1 MAKTAPKI
9 KQGKS
14 GERGKRGSIPALFED
29 NKRGIFMSLTLD
41 TRTNPISKCV
51 SQNKSTWIPIAVRVT
66 YSTRTVYFRTGVKV
80 TPQMYEALCKAKTS
94 EDISRLKK
102 DYEAIVKVVDELL
115 NEDELF
121 SIAKLQERCSKRS
134 VSNKTSLTELWQT
147 IGESKTTANTQGQY
161 RSSLRSFIAY
171 NKSTS
176 KDASAFLVGDVT
188 ESMVK
193 EWDIYMKSHSHRKD
207 GKGCSADTRSMY
219 LRALRSVLGEA
230 QRRGIIR
237 KIPKIDIPKGNRR
250 EDNFVSVADILRL
263 RDFVAPEEWDNE
275 KKETTRRYIDMWL
288 CLYMLNGCNTIDM
301 AKMVWSDA
309 YKYENELTFIRSKT
323 NSDNRE
329 NGSTATIRIPII
341 PELATMLEKYA
352 SPYKEGERIFPFI
365 IGDNAPTEAQVAD
378 RVHDFNARMRNAL
391 KDACEVLKIRPITA
405 QYARNSF
412 TTTLTHHGISD
423 VYIDQ
428 AVGHSAGNKILRGY
442 QGKFSPKKRYKFN
455 TLLFIDPEDEE

>member
-14 GERGKRGSIPALFED
+14 GERGSIPALIED
-29 NKRGIFMSLTLD
+29 NKRGIFICLTLD

-51 SQNKSTWIPIAVRVT
+51 PQNKATWIPIAVRVT
-66 YSTRTVYFRTGVKV
+66 YATRVVYFRTGTKV
-80 TPQMYEALCKAKTS
+80 TPQMYEVLCKAKRS

-102 DYEAIVKVVDELL
+102 EYERIEKAIDDLL
-115 NEDELF
+115 EEDEF
-121 SIAKLQERCSKRS
+121 SLVKLQERCSKRS
-134 VSNKTSLTELWQT
+134 DSNKMALLPYWEMFGKDSKKSKKTQDQYMTSM
-147 IGESKTTANTQGQY
+147 
-161 RSSLRSFIAY
+161 RSFIAFCE
-171 NKSTS
+171 S
-176 KDASAFLVGDVT
+176 KGNSADKYLIKDVS
-188 ESMVK
+188 EPMIMQ
-193 EWDIYMKSHSHRKD
+193 WDEYIQTHNSRK
-207 GKGCSADTRSMY
+207 GKDTCSADTRSMY
-219 LRALRSVLGEA
+219 LRALRAVLRDA
-230 QRRGIIR
+230 ASKGIITKVPKI
-237 KIPKIDIPKGNRR
+237 KIPQGNRR
-250 EDNFVSVADILRL
+250 VDNFVCVADILRL
-263 RDFVAPEEWDNE
+263 RDFIAPEEWDNE
-275 KKETTRRYIDMWL
+275 KKDTTRKYIDMWL

-309 YKYENELTFIRSKT
+309 FKYENELTFIRSKT

-341 PELATMLEKYA
+341 PELAVMLDKYA
-352 SPYKEGERIFPFI
+352 SPYCEGNRIFPFI

-391 KDACEVLKIRPITA
+391 KDVCEVLKMRPITA

-428 AVGHSAGNKILRGY
+428 AVGHSAGNKVLRGY

-455 TLLFIDPEDEE
+455 TLLFIDPEDDE

>member
-14 GERGKRGSIPALFED
+14 GERGSIPAIIED
-29 NKRGIFMSLTLD
+29 NKRGVFISLTLD
-41 TRTNPISKCV
+41 TRSNPISKCV
-51 SQNKSTWIPIAVRVT
+51 PQNKSTWIPIAVRVT
-66 YSTRTVYFRTGVKV
+66 YATRTVYFRTGTKV

-94 EDISRLKK
+94 EDLSRLKK
-102 DYEAIVKVVDELL
+102 EYERIDKAIDELL
-115 NEDELF
+115 NEDEF
-121 SIAKLQERCSKRS
+121 SITKLQERCSKRS
-134 VSNKTSLTELWQT
+134 VSNKILLVELWHT
-147 IGESKTTANTQGQY
+147 FGEEKDTANTRGQY
-161 RSSLRSFIAY
+161 RSALRSFIAF
-171 NKSTS
+171 NKCEG
-176 KDASAFLVGDVT
+176 KDASIFLVRDVT

-193 EWDIYMKSHSHRKD
+193 GWDEHMKNHSKRKD

-230 QRRGIIR
+230 QRRDIIR

-250 EDNFVSVADILRL
+250 EDNFVSVADIIRL
-263 RDFVAPEEWDNE
+263 RDFTAPEEWGDE
-275 KKETTRRYIDMWL
+275 KKDTTRKYIDMWL

-309 YKYENELTFIRSKT
+309 FKYENELTFIRSKT

-341 PELATMLEKYA
+341 PELAVMLDKYA
-352 SPYKEGERIFPFI
+352 SPYCEGKRIFPFI
-365 IGDNAPTEAQVAD
+365 IGENAPTEAQVAD

-391 KDACEVLKIRPITA
+391 KDVCEVLRMRPITA

-428 AVGHSAGNKILRGY
+428 AVGHSAGNKVLRGY

-455 TLLFIDPEDEE
+455 TLLFIDPEDDE